1 MNRPIPDHTTVIGV
15 IGHVDHGKTALVG
28 ALTGMDTD
36 RLAEE
41 KRRGISIALGFAHR
55 AVPGGTLAFVDM
67 PGHERFVRTM
77 VAGATGID
85 AVLLVVAANE
95 GVKPQTVEHLD
106 IARLIGVTH
115 GVVAISK
122 CDLVPPDDAHRRAEA
137 VRQRLAG
144 TALAEAP
151 VVFTSTATGQGLDDL
166 SWALAGLLDGDAPS
180 LPSPAFYLPL
190 DRAFAVPGF
199 GPVVTGT
206 LRRGSLGV
214 GDAVTV
220 WPSGV
225 DARVR
230 GLHRHGKPVDSAG
243 PGSRV
248 AVNLRGVELDDLG
261 PGCALATP
269 GLLEPAR
276 WLDVHLELLA
286 DADRPLETGAAAQ
299 LLFGT
304 TDVPARLR
312 LLDRDR
318 LEPGEAAPAQLHCA
332 VAVTVP
338 ADEPFIL
345 RTGSP
350 ARTMGGGRILDPAST
365 RRKRFDATALR
376 PLAALAEGRLHDAVA
391 ARLAEAGNRGLRIA
405 DVARL
410 LGTTADHVDPAAWGA
425 ERLPPDTLL
434 AATVFRDLKETLLT
448 AVRDVQAARPTER
461 GASPDQLK
469 KALPPELPEPLFAAL
484 LDRLVAEEALVRDA
498 GLLRRR
504 DLEAA
509 ALLSAADRTTLAAV
523 ESAFR
528 QGNLSPPDVAAVAG
542 RDQSRHKALHYL
554 ARTGILVRT
563 LDRVQKREIVF
574 HRDAVADAASR
585 ITDALMDAP
594 EGLTTG
600 DLGRLLGI
608 SRKFAVPLLE
618 HLDGLGVSRR
628 VGDRRVAAV
637 PPPRKDNGT
646 AAMASPSQDRRR

>member
-1 MNRPIPDHTTVIGV
+1 MGV

-106 IARLIGVTH
+106 IARLIGVTR

-122 CDLVPPDDAHRRAEA
+122 CDLVPPDDARRTAEA
-137 VRQRLAG
+137 VGQRLAG
-144 TALAEAP
+144 TPLAAAP

-166 SWALAGLLDGDAPS
+166 ARALAGLLDADAPPP
-180 LPSPAFYLPL
+180 PSPAFYLPV

-206 LRRGSLGV
+206 LRRGSLSV
-214 GDAVTV
+214 GDAVTL
-220 WPSGV
+220 WPSGTE
-225 DARVR
+225 ARVR
-230 GLHRHGKPVDSAG
+230 GLHRHGTPVEWAG

-269 GLLEPAR
+269 GVLEPAR
-276 WLDVHLELLA
+276 WLDVHLELLPG
-286 DADRPLETGAAAQ
+286 ADRSLETGVTAQ

-318 LEPGEAAPAQLHCA
+318 LEPGETAPAQLHTA
-332 VAVTVP
+332 APVTVP
-338 ADEPFIL
+338 AGEPFIL
-345 RTGSP
+345 RSGSP
-350 ARTMGGGRILDPAST
+350 ARTVGGGRILDPASA
-365 RRKRFDATALR
+365 RRRRFDPAVSR

-391 ARLAEAGNRGLRIA
+391 ARLAEAGVRGLKIG
-405 DVARL
+405 DMARL
-410 LGTTADHVDPAAWGA
+410 LGTTANHVDPTAWGA
-425 ERLPPDTLL
+425 ERLPPDMLL
-434 AATVFRDLKETLLT
+434 AATAFRDLKTALLT
-448 AVRDVQAARPTER
+448 AVREFQAARPTER

-469 KALPPELPEPLFAAL
+469 NALPPELPEPLFAAL
-484 LDRLVAEEALVRDA
+484 LDRLVTEGTLVRDA
-498 GLLRRR
+498 GRLRRR
-504 DLEAA
+504 DLEASS
-509 ALLSAADRTTLAAV
+509 LLSSTDRAVLATV
-523 ESAFR
+523 EAAFR
-528 QGNLSPPDVAAVAG
+528 EGGLSPPDVAAVAG
-542 RDQSRHKALHYL
+542 RDQRRHKALHYL
-554 ARTGILVRT
+554 ARAGILVRT

-574 HRDAVADAASR
+574 HRDAVADAATR
-585 ITDALMDAP
+585 VTDALLGAP

-600 DLGRLLGI
+600 DLGRLLGT

-618 HLDGLGVSRR
+618 HLDGLGLSRR
-628 VGDRRVAAV
+628 MGDRRVAAA
-637 PPPRKDNGT
+637 PPPRKDNGA
-646 AAMASPSQDRRR
+646 AAMAAPSQDRRR